1 MLFSKDISAVTQQQL
16 RRQLLDARAS
26 LSNAVRDDAAL
37 QVGEH
42 LLQLPELQQPCQIGS
57 YFSVKAEL
65 PTHAINQRLMA
76 HEHQLSLPILHPFRA
91 GHLLFMQL
99 SQTTQWTHN
108 RFGIPEP
115 ELDVRHVTPL
125 DQLNVLLVPLV
136 GFDATGNRMGMGGGF
151 YDRTLSAWRQGKI
164 NVLPIGLALDCQYVD
179 TLPVQPWD
187 VPLSMVI
194 TPSKVWDFRG

>member
-1 MLFSKDISAVTQQQL
+1 MTQQQL

-26 LSNAVRDDAAL
+26 VSNAARDYAAL

-76 HEHQLSLPILHPFRA
+76 QAHQLSLPILHPFRA

-99 SQTTQWTHN
+99 NQTTQWTHN

-125 DQLNVLLVPLV
+125 NQLNVLLVPLV
-136 GFDATGNRMGMGGGF
+136 GFDALGNRMGMGGGF

-164 NVLPIGLALDCQYVD
+164 NVLPIGLAMDCQYVD

>member
-1 MLFSKDISAVTQQQL
+1 MRFRKDISAVAQQQL

-26 LSNAVRDDAAL
+26 LSSAARDEAAL
-37 QVGEH
+37 QVGNR
-42 LLQLPELQQPCQIGS
+42 LLRLPELQQPCQIGS

-65 PTHAINQRLMA
+65 PTHTINERLMTQG
-76 HEHQLSLPILHPFRA
+76 HQLSLPILHPTRA

-125 DQLNVLLVPLV
+125 THINILLVPLV
-136 GFDATGNRMGMGGGF
+136 GFDAHGNRMGMGSGF

-164 NVLPIGLALDCQYVD
+164 NLIPIGLALDCQYID
-179 TLPVQPWD
+179 ELPVQPWD
-187 VPLSMVI
+187 VPLEMVI
-194 TPSKVWDFRG
+194 TPSKVWDFRR